1 MKKKMILENQ
11 VLEILHFLIPFPPPP
26 LPSTHTRTLSVS
38 HFFPEPGIPFKHLM
52 K

>member
-26 LPSTHTRTLSVS
+26 LPSMYKHAVW
-38 HFFPEPGIPFKHLM
+38 FPLLNWGLLLNIS
-52 K
+52 